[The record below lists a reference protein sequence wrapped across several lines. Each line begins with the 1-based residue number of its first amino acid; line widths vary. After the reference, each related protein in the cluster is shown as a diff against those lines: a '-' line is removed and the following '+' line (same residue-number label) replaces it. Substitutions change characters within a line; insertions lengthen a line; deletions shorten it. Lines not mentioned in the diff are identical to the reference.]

1 MFSKCWQYV
10 SITNIWFQKCTYP
23 NPASKGRTETL
34 QSSKCWHDISNTNIY
49 IQLTFIP
56 QMLAKYIQYKY
67 ISQKMY
73 IPQPCAR
80 RAHRH
85 PPTWIY
91 SANNCGVLFSWGVS
105 VCPSSTGLDHVH
117 FFRYVF
123 LLDIFCQHLWGVV
136 HLGGVCVPFGHRVGT
151 CTFS

>member
-1 MFSKCWQYV
+1 MTQPCARRAHRHPPSEQHP
-10 SITNIWFQKCTYP
+10 TNVGKIYPIQIYIRKCTSP
-23 NPASKGRTETL
+23 P
-34 QSSKCWHDISNTNIY
+34 
-49 IQLTFIP
+49 
-56 QMLAKYIQYKY
+56 
-67 ISQKMY
+67 
-73 IPQPCAR
+73 PCAR

-136 HLGGVCVPFGHRVGT
+136 RLGGVHLYCIYSANNCGVLFSWGLFVCPSGTRLGHVHVLRY
-151 CTFS
+151 TFVLDIFCQQL